1 MSQIDLQAAN
11 ERFLELL
18 QSAGPPEWLVR
29 MQREYAATGKVRP
42 EDLRRLLGDP
52 NRRVE
57 SSPQAALTAFSAVG

>member
-1 MSQIDLQAAN
+1 MMEGHCRDKD
-11 ERFLELL
+11 R
-18 QSAGPPEWLVR
+18 PREWLVR

-57 SSPQAALTAFSAVG
+57 SSPQAALTAFSAAS